1 MVEDGAAKIKEYI
14 NHRMKREHHIVD
26 CLKTGPK
33 TLEEILETV
42 YVGLDQKLK
51 LLALKNIEVHLQKL
65 VNEHVVISESDNN
78 LYRIV

>member
-14 NHRMKREHHIVD
+14 NHRMKREHQIVD
-26 CLKTGPK
+26 CVKTGPK